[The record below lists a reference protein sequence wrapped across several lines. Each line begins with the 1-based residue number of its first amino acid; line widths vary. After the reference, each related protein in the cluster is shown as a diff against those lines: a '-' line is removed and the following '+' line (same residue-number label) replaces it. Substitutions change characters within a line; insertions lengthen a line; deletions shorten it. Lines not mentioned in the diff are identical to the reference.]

1 MCCLFLLPGGWRID
15 LQLFDED
22 DPAEYSGV
30 EGVRK
35 WLPKVMDA
43 KYAERIT
50 WVSTYQFLQV
60 VAKDFTDARRRV
72 LLAGEP
78 RICLLRLVPGV

>member
-1 MCCLFLLPGGWRID
+1 
-15 LQLFDED
+15 
-22 DPAEYSGV
+22 
-30 EGVRK
+30 
-35 WLPKVMDA
+35 MDA

-60 VAKDFTDARRRV
+60 VAKDFTDSRRRV